1 MPQDEEILGDI
12 EYVKGGHAT
21 WEGYHNI
28 ILTNKRVIIASI
40 STFSMDR
47 DMKTLMKTNWK
58 DIFNPLKEMV
68 DVEKIMMQSL
78 DEILSKKKSTYIIRY
93 NEMKNLKFSKEF
105 MEIIVSFSAHNRRFT
120 FRFPSSQHRS
130 ANRWNQIY
138 NRLNHMNSCPRCQ
151 GKLQLW
157 DSGALFCGNCNL
169 NYKMNISD
177 FRYDYQVEKRDRMV
191 FKNKSTGALLA
202 VFGMIFFISIY
213 LTFYSLAQRGYLS
226 PSDTISGSGGISIPI
241 GIMVPCS
248 FIFPLFIIITGV
260 LIYTGTNSGKI
271 MFGILCILF
280 GLACYIAVIIAYIN
294 NEEGAIGL
302 ELILSG
308 VGTAMIS
315 YGVLLIRN
323 SSKKKIQYNLSN
335 R

>member
-12 EYVKGGHAT
+12 EYVKGGLPA

-28 ILTNKRVIIASI
+28 ILTNKRVIVASI

-68 DVEKIMMQSL
+68 DVEKSMMQSL

-93 NEMKNLKFSKEF
+93 NEMKNLKFSKES

-138 NRLNHMNSCPRCQ
+138 NRLNHMNTCPRCK

-157 DSGALFCGNCNL
+157 DSGALFCDNCNL
-169 NYKMNISD
+169 NYRMNIAD
-177 FRYDYQVEKRDRMV
+177 FRYDYQVEKRDRMS
-191 FKNKSTGALLA
+191 FKNKSTGGLLV
-202 VFGMIFFISIY
+202 VFGSIFF
-213 LTFYSLAQRGYLS
+213 LATFYTMYLIAQDPLYGFS
-226 PSDTISGSGGISIPI
+226 KDIIWMDDITIPWG
-241 GIMVPCS
+241 VALPCF

-260 LIYTGTNSGKI
+260 LVYSGSNSGKI
-271 MFGILCILF
+271 MFGVFCILF
-280 GLACYIAVIIAYIN
+280 GLANYFAVFIANRGNV
-294 NEEGAIGL
+294 EGSIGL

-308 VGTAMIS
+308 VGTAMTS
-315 YGVLLIRN
+315 YGVLLIRTAL
-323 SSKKKIQYNLSN
+323 KKKTDHSYSYK
-335 R
+335 